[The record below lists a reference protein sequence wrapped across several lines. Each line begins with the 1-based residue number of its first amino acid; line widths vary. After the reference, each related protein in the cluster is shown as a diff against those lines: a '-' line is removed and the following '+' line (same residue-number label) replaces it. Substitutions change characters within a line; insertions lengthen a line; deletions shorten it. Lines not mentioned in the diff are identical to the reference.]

1 MSTLFVS
8 HSVGDSAA
16 LIATAKSFIKK
27 NSEHKI
33 IVLAIGNAAEKK
45 WNEALLSNAELKN
58 SVFIKT
64 LDSSLKNKAE
74 TTSLEADEFKTF
86 QTAVLDPIIQEE
98 KIENVLIGTPSQNKA
113 GLAFQIAEYLSHH
126 FKNDHLFI
134 YNDYLFKENDHCYW
148 ETLERTKKWSQNV
161 THLVPLPKTRK
172 VIHAINP
179 SLQVEVVGHPSID
192 TSLSRGEVNKAHVQ
206 ESLAIKGSQ
215 SLLFISGSKDLAKD
229 KALLEALFQ
238 ALEKDPN
245 PELELR
251 LGVHPGITDPNNYI
265 TGILNLIAQFP
276 SINQHIKLFVKPS
289 LITQLSLTHSNEKYI
304 LSSLFNSD
312 DVAHIAD
319 GVASTPPSTLFTV
332 AALQGK
338 PAYYHEADKRSYLP
352 STSFLSG
359 RDELPLFFTTMQKNR
374 VRQPMSQT
382 ELGLSEKPFSEQ
394 MAEQFTFK
402 N

>member
-1 MSTLFVS
+1 MNTLFVS

-16 LIATAKSFIKK
+16 LIATAKSFIKEK
-27 NSEHKI
+27 YEHKI

-45 WNEALLSNAELKN
+45 WNEALLSNDRLEN

-64 LDSSLKNKAE
+64 LDPALKNKAE

-113 GLAFQIAEYLSHH
+113 GFAFQIAEYLSHH
-126 FKNDHLFI
+126 FNNDHLFI

-148 ETLERTKKWSQNV
+148 ETLEKTKKWSKNV
-161 THLVPLPKTRK
+161 THLVPLPKIQK

-179 SLQVEVVGHPSID
+179 SLQVKVVGHPSID
-192 TSLSRGEVNKAHVQ
+192 ISLSKAQVNKDHVK
-206 ESLAIKGSQ
+206 ESLLIKKTQ
-215 SLLFISGSKDLAKD
+215 SLLFISGSKDLSKD

-251 LGVHPGITDPNNYI
+251 LSVHPGITDPSNYI
-265 TGILNLIAQFP
+265 TGVLNLIAQFP

-289 LITQLSLTHSNEKYI
+289 LMTQLQLTHSDKKYI

-319 GVASTPPSTLFTV
+319 GVVSTPPSTLFTV

-338 PAYYHEADKRSYLP
+338 PAYYHEADKRSYLR
-352 STSFLSG
+352 SNSFLSG
-359 RDELPLFFTTMQKNR
+359 KDELPLFFSTMQKKR
-374 VRQPMSQT
+374 VPQPMSQI